1 MTAPNVSPQQSSPG
15 VLVVLRVFLPFAMG
29 FYLSYLYRV
38 VNAVIAPELITD
50 MGLDANALGLMTSA
64 YFLAFAMIQIPV
76 GVFLD
81 RYGPRRTEAA
91 LLCFAALGAVI
102 FALAPDTAFLVAG
115 RALIGLGVSACLM
128 AAFTASVMWFA
139 KERLALVNGALLMF
153 GGLGALSA
161 TRPVEFALNFFDW
174 RGVFLVL
181 AALTLGV
188 AGLIIAVVPE
198 RKHAHHGARLIEQI
212 RGVGHILTDRAFW
225 AIAPACIVAQAT
237 FLAVQS
243 LWAGPWL
250 RDVAGLDRAQSAN
263 VLFLSAAAMTA
274 GFLLSG
280 VIAERLGRFGVRPM
294 SVALGGMALFMV
306 VQIGIIAG
314 VTTWAAPLWAAFA
327 FLGTTGTL
335 AYAALSQN
343 FPAHL
348 AGRVNASL
356 NVFVFILAFAAQW
369 GIGAI
374 INLWPRLADGGY
386 DPAGYRAAF
395 ITMFA
400 LQALTATLYLAMRL
414 RGSRARNFR

>member
-1 MTAPNVSPQQSSPG
+1 MTTPNFPPQQSTPG
-15 VLVVLRVFLPFAMG
+15 VFVVLRVFLPFAMG

-38 VNAVIAPELITD
+38 VNAVIAPELIAD

-102 FALAPDTAFLVAG
+102 FALAPNTAALVAG

-161 TRPVEFALNFFDW
+161 TKPVEFALNFFDW
-174 RGVFLVL
+174 RGVFLIL

-188 AGLIIAVVPE
+188 AGLIVAVVPE
-198 RKHAHHGARLIEQI
+198 RRHAHHGTHLSEQI

-263 VLFLSAAAMTA
+263 ILFLSAAAMTA

-294 SVALGGMALFMV
+294 SVALSGMALFMV

-314 VTTWAAPLWAAFA
+314 MTAWAAPLWAAFA

-374 INLWPRLADGGY
+374 INIWPRLADGGY
-386 DPAGYRAAF
+386 DPMGYRAAF

-400 LQALTATLYLAMRL
+400 LQALTATLYLVMRL
-414 RGSRARNFR
+414 RGSRARNLR